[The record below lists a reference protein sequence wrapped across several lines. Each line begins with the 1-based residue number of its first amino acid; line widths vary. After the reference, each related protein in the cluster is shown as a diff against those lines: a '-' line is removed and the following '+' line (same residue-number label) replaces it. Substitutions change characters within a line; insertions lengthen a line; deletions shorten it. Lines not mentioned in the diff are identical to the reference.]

1 MEINKINVN
10 GTSYDIQ
17 DSRVNAT
24 DIASMLDAANYVPS
38 AASGGTTYTAGTGI
52 GITNG
57 EISID
62 NTVVTTTN
70 IAGLI
75 SQNMP
80 SVSYGDV
87 SYNVAT
93 QSTSGSISIDGSKPV
108 HVITLTGNASAVTL
122 STQPAEG
129 HSTHVFFYST
139 SQRTVAIAHNA
150 TTSRCPGATALSLT
164 VKANGYVEV
173 DFLKANGVIYVRGV

>member
-1 MEINKINVN
+1 MLEGTNTSARTWAAKTISDYVTYPNV
-10 GTSYDIQ
+10 TYD
-17 DSRVNAT
+17 
-24 DIASMLDAANYVPS
+24 
-38 AASGGTTYTAGTGI
+38 
-52 GITNG
+52 
-57 EISID
+57 
-62 NTVVTTTN
+62 
-70 IAGLI
+70 
-75 SQNMP
+75 
-80 SVSYGDV
+80 
-87 SYNVAT
+87 VAT

-150 TTSRCPGATALSLT
+150 TTSRCPGAAALSLT